1 MPAPQKEPL
10 RPLSPHEY
18 QQLHRIIKASSERLD
33 RIQRA
38 KALLAVAGGHSFT
51 DAAQQAGLK
60 SGDSVAQLVA
70 RFNRS
75 GLLAL
80 DIAGG
85 RGRKPTYDSEARA
98 RILHKVQSTPNRE
111 QDGTATWSLSTLQRS
126 LRAEGRGL
134 ERVGATTI
142 KEVLYDVGYSYQLTR
157 TWCPTGTALR
167 KRKEGVVT
175 VIDPDTQEKKDAS
188 SERTP

>member
-10 RPLSPHEY
+10 RPLSPQEY
-18 QQLHRIIKASSERLD
+18 QQLQRIIKASSERLD
-33 RIQRA
+33 RVRRA
-38 KALLAVAGGHSFT
+38 KAVLAVAGGHSFT
-51 DAAQQAGLK
+51 HAARQADLR
-60 SGDSVAQLVA
+60 SGDSVGQLVS
-70 RFNRS
+70 RFNQS

-80 DIAGG
+80 DIAAG
-85 RGRKPTYDSEARA
+85 RGRRPTYDSAART

-126 LRAEGRGL
+126 LRAEGGGL
-134 ERVGATTI
+134 ERLGATTI
-142 KEVLYDVGYSYQLTR
+142 KEVLYEAGYSYQHTR

-167 KRKEGVVT
+167 KRKQGVVT
-175 VIDPDTQEKKDAS
+175 VIDPDLEEKNVVS